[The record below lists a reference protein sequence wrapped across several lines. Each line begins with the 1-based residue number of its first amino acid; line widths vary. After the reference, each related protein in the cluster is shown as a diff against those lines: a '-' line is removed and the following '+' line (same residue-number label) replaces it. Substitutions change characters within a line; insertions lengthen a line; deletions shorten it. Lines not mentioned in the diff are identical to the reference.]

1 MKKRHR
7 QYAGKALKDVT
18 ALNKCSACGNVKR
31 AHLLC
36 PYCVNGECFGI
47 VEAACADFNTEIKGM
62 FKSTNPFE
70 EQNVMQKTYLT
81 KVHQHKEA
89 QKEAQR
95 RKKDMPVDGSEE
107 SLQ

>member
-36 PYCVNGECFGI
+36 PYCVNGMIFCVME
-47 VEAACADFNTEIKGM
+47 VAYADFDAEIKGL
-62 FKSTNPFE
+62 FKDPLGEKGVLQRAFKAKQRKHVEENRLKSTAAD
-70 EQNVMQKTYLT
+70 K
-81 KVHQHKEA
+81 
-89 QKEAQR
+89 
-95 RKKDMPVDGSEE
+95 PVDGSK
-107 SLQ
+107 

>member
-36 PYCVNGECFGI
+36 PYCVQGTFFRI
-47 VEAACADFNTEIKGM
+47 VKVACADFNTEIKAM
-62 FKSTNPFE
+62 LKSPFA
-70 EQNVMQKTYLT
+70 EQGVLQK
-81 KVHQHKEA
+81 
-89 QKEAQR
+89 
-95 RKKDMPVDGSEE
+95 
-107 SLQ
+107 SLQAKQREHSDENGVSRTTADKSEGGSR

>member
-36 PYCVNGECFGI
+36 PYCVQGMFFRI
-47 VEAACADFNTEIKGM
+47 VRVACADFNTEIKAMLKRTSAEQGVLQ
-62 FKSTNPFE
+62 KSFQPKQRE
-70 EQNVMQKTYLT
+70 
-81 KVHQHKEA
+81 HSEA
-89 QKEAQR
+89 TGVSRTIADKPE
-95 RKKDMPVDGSEE
+95 DGSR
-107 SLQ
+107 